1 MKKYKFKAPLAIKLS
16 NSPKA
21 KAYRINLNQY
31 RNWHFQVS
39 NNLKIKYKKLLA
51 DQLSGLKINPPVEIT
66 FTLFNDS
73 KRRIDRSNVLSI
85 QEKFFCDALVE
96 FGCFP
101 DDNDNYIKR
110 TIYQSGKVDSKNG
123 RVEIEIKELK

>member
-16 NSPKA
+16 NAPKA

-51 DQLSGLKINPPVEIT
+51 DQLSGLKITPPVEIT

-101 DDNDNYIKR
+101 DDNDNYIER

-123 RVEIEIKELK
+123 RVEIEIKEIK